1 LTSELCH
8 DPESTEIIII
18 DIIDHHINNNCQAR
32 FFRSFSLFLILLGV
46 FLFYTS
52 YVLRLHPLH
61 FLINLLYLL
70 SKEILIITFVLF
82 FLVLDLARCFSFLYF
97 LCTWVAPLALFNKFA
112 LLIKRN
118 FNNNFCYKNYSKA
131 FFFCW

>member
-61 FLINLLYLL
+61 FLINLLYL
-70 SKEILIITFVLF
+70 SKEILIITFVTKITQ
-82 FLVLDLARCFSFLYF
+82 RHFSFVGKHQIFEPICLM
-97 LCTWVAPLALFNKFA
+97 LCRHGATVVCSILMLHG
-112 LLIKRN
+112 
-118 FNNNFCYKNYSKA
+118 KNIQ
-131 FFFCW
+131 F